1 MGQLPNRSN
10 RKDIIKGGD
19 YNRLIEF
26 VARGSQYMQE
36 QSPRT
41 GVRAQRP
48 RRISVFD
55 GQDLKKA
62 MQAGATWLEEHR
74 EIINALNVFPVPDGD
89 TGSNMSATMQA
100 AMKGIAQSE
109 ETSAGLIAAK
119 LAHGALLGARG
130 NSGVILSQTLRGLA
144 QGLDKKAVFGAP
156 ELANAFQ
163 EASRL
168 AYRAVIKP
176 VEGTI
181 LTVVRE
187 TAAAAKL
194 SAERGD
200 DLVGLMQEVVI
211 AARQAVASTPDL
223 LPILKQAGVV
233 DSGGQ
238 GFCTILEGI
247 WRYVRGE
254 ASDVGN
260 ADNAGNANNA
270 GGAATTTAP
279 QPTKHAASS
288 ASKAPSATKKGRVTI
303 EEEFGYEVVFLL
315 YGTNLDVEAIR
326 QAIID
331 MGGVSTVVAGDEK
344 MLKVHTHT
352 PTPGKILDYGVS
364 LGSLLDINIENL
376 QEQSLTYAAESAAEH
391 AGESADDA
399 SGASGA
405 EEAEQTTQI
414 ATIAVVSGAGFVKVF
429 EGLGVNAIVSGGQTM
444 NPSTEELLAAVNSVN
459 APQVIIL
466 PNNGNVILSAR
477 QVVNLTEKEVYIVPT
492 EVLPQGITAL
502 MSFNYEADFATNCEA
517 MTQAIKNV
525 QTAEITTAV
534 RTVQIG
540 GVRVREGDF
549 IGLINGNL
557 TIADPHEERV
567 IHDTLARMDIQKSEI
582 LTLYYGEDATPQKAE
597 ETAKR
602 IKAEY
607 SHLEIE
613 VVDGGQPYYIYI
625 LSVE

>member
-1 MGQLPNRSN
+1 
-10 RKDIIKGGD
+10 
-19 YNRLIEF
+19 
-26 VARGSQYMQE
+26 MQE
-36 QSPRT
+36 QS
-41 GVRAQRP
+41 QRSSIRFHRL

-62 MQAGATWLEEHR
+62 LLVAAQWLEEHR
-74 EIINALNVFPVPDGD
+74 EAINALNVFPVPDGD

-100 AMKGIAQSE
+100 AIRQIVDSE
-109 ETSAGLIAAK
+109 ETSAGVIAAK

-144 QGLDKKAVFGAP
+144 QGLDKKDTFSVP
-156 ELANAFQ
+156 DLAAALQ

-187 TAAAAKL
+187 SAEAAQR

-200 DLVGLMQEVVI
+200 DLVGMLQEVVTT
-211 AARQAVASTPDL
+211 ARQSVANTPDL
-223 LPILKQAGVV
+223 LPTLKQAGVV

-238 GFCTILEGI
+238 GFCTILEGV

-254 ASDVGN
+254 AGTLDTMI
-260 ADNAGNANNA
+260 AAGSNNA
-270 GGAATTTAP
+270 TAMASP
-279 QPTKHAASS
+279 AGIAQPASS
-288 ASKAPSATKKGRVTI
+288 ETQPKKGRVTI

-315 YGTNLDVEAIR
+315 RGEVLDVERIR
-326 QAIID
+326 QTIID

-352 PTPGKILDYGVS
+352 QTPGKILDYGVG

-376 QEQSLTYAAESAAEH
+376 QEQSLTYAAESEAEH
-391 AGESADDA
+391 TAGS
-399 SGASGA
+399 A
-405 EEAEQTTQI
+405 EEETPGPALHAEI
-414 ATIAVVSGAGFVKVF
+414 ATVAVIAGAGFEKVF
-429 EGLGVNAIVSGGQTM
+429 RGLGVSAIIPGGQTM
-444 NPSTEELLAAVNSVN
+444 NPSTEEILAAVEAVDANK
-459 APQVIIL
+459 VIIL
-466 PNNGNVILSAR
+466 PNNGNVILSAQ
-477 QVVNLTEKEVYIVPT
+477 QVPHLTSKEIYIVPT
-492 EVLPQGITAL
+492 DTMPQGIAAL
-502 MSFNYEADFATNCEA
+502 LGFNFDADFTTNCEA
-517 MTQAIKNV
+517 MTEAAKNI

-534 RTVQIG
+534 RSAHIG
-540 GVRVREGDF
+540 GVRVREGNF

-557 TIADPHEERV
+557 AVAGQSMELV
-567 IHDTLARMDIQKSEI
+567 IQDTLQRMDIDRYEMV
-582 LTLYYGEDATPQKAE
+582 TLYYGEDVTSQQAQ

-602 IKAEY
+602 IKGRH

-613 VVDGGQPYYIYI
+613 VVDGGQPYYAYI
-625 LSVE
+625 FSAE